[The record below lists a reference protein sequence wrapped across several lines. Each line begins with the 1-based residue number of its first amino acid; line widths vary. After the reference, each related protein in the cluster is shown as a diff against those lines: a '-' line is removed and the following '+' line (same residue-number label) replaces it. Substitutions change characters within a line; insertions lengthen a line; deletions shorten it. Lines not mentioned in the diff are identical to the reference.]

1 VVEVDVA
8 RKRISLTMRLNDN
21 VSEQNSKVKQQTG
34 NHKNKPNQQT
44 ANVKSQEPN
53 QRKQHKPKV
62 QKIDNAAMGNA
73 FADAF
78 AKLKK

>member
-1 VVEVDVA
+1 
-8 RKRISLTMRLNDN
+8 
-21 VSEQNSKVKQQTG
+21 
-34 NHKNKPNQQT
+34 
-44 ANVKSQEPN
+44 VKSAEPN

-62 QKIDNAAMGNA
+62 KPIDNAAMGNA